1 MTTTSTTPTLQFR
14 RCSFEGRTFQHSFK
28 GNGKITDKSSNEAI
42 GKQSLES
49 PGSNLTNPSKLVNV
63 KKSSPDQTL
72 KLSQMSLMRRC
83 GRLISSEFTFASI
96 DGAHSYNFHLMKKHS
111 WFYFLLLQAWK
122 EIKTICML
130 SGLNPGPSAF
140 QANTFSVTQSICQI
154 AKVGQRPCPEIM
166 SIGKPLSTCL
176 LKLVSEACIFSKR
189 VIGFL
194 IPNPIS
200 R

>member
-1 MTTTSTTPTLQFR
+1 MTTTSTTPTSTTPTLQFR

-96 DGAHSYNFHLMKKHS
+96 DGA
-111 WFYFLLLQAWK
+111 FLQFSFNEETLLVLFPS
-122 EIKTICML
+122 T
-130 SGLNPGPSAF
+130 SGL
-140 QANTFSVTQSICQI
+140 
-154 AKVGQRPCPEIM
+154 
-166 SIGKPLSTCL
+166 
-176 LKLVSEACIFSKR
+176 KR
-189 VIGFL
+189 DKNHLHVVRIE
-194 IPNPIS
+194 PRS
-200 R
+200 